1 MGDIKL
7 FHTKNGKV
15 VELEGKAAVVERSLQ
30 SQLENNLE
38 DFLGIKFLESEYVT
52 GKVHGGRIDTLGIDE
67 NGCPVII
74 EYKRSVSEN
83 VINQGL
89 FYLDW
94 LMDHKAEFKLLV
106 MDKLGSDTAIEI
118 EWSAPR
124 LLCIA
129 GDYTKYDQHAVQQ
142 INRNIELLRYRR
154 YGDELL
160 LLELVNATS
169 VQGASAGDL
178 KEGLSEGQKVN
189 YKTVDE
195 VYEGAPQKL
204 KDIYASFE
212 AMLQSFG
219 DDVQLKKLKLYYAF
233 KRIKNFACVEFRP
246 SVPKL
251 LVHVRIDPKT
261 VDLEN
266 GFTKDVTGVG
276 HWGTGDLEISIQSL
290 DDLERA
296 RPLLQKSYDQS

>member
-7 FHTKNGKV
+7 FHTKNDRV
-15 VELEGKAAVVERSLQ
+15 REIEGKSAVVEKSLQ
-30 SQLENNLE
+30 RQLERNLE
-38 DFLGIKFLESEYVT
+38 EFLGIKFLATEYVT

-74 EYKRSVSEN
+74 EYKRSTSEN

-94 LMDHKAEFKLLV
+94 LLDHKAEFKLLV
-106 MDKLGSDTAIEI
+106 MNTIGTETADEI
-118 EWSAPR
+118 EWSDPR

-142 INRNIELLRYRR
+142 INRNIELLRYRH
-154 YGDELL
+154 YGDDLL

-169 VQGASAGDL
+169 TQGVESGTKDKPAASIKSGP
-178 KEGLSEGQKVN
+178 
-189 YKTVDE
+189 KTIVE
-195 VYEGAPQKL
+195 VYDGSPQKL
-204 KDIYASFE
+204 KDLFSSFE
-212 AMLQSFG
+212 AMLHSFG

-233 KRIKNFACVEFRP
+233 KRLKNFASVEFRP

-251 LVHVRIDPKT
+251 LVHVKVNPKSI
-261 VDLEN
+261 VLED
-266 GFTKDVTGVG
+266 GFTKDVTNIG
-276 HWGTGDLEISIQSL
+276 HWGTGDLEISIQNL
-290 DDLERA
+290 DDLEKA
-296 RPLLQKSYDQS
+296 RPLLQRSYELN